1 LIFSKAGLT
10 NNWGIASYL
19 FDKYADIIDGFN
31 PSEKIGLRL
40 TAMKHHPSRLRR
52 NYTNYVRLNNDQG
65 VAAGCLVVIIAAILI
80 FAAIGVYVGNNYQT
94 WFAHGIAA
102 GMHALIDNSDL
113 PQHEKSEISEI
124 IDQLKNDFLVGD
136 ISLAEL
142 GLILEGIG
150 SSPALPIGLVTQ
162 FEQSYVVP
170 SGLNSDE
177 KLQANINLNRLARG
191 ISGDQINWEN
201 VDEILAPISD
211 PGEDGNL
218 HLRSPAEVSDD
229 DIREVLATVQEV
241 VDKAG
246 ISNEKIEI
254 DISEEFKK
262 SVEDA
267 LGRPIG

>member
-1 LIFSKAGLT
+1 
-10 NNWGIASYL
+10 
-19 FDKYADIIDGFN
+19 
-31 PSEKIGLRL
+31 
-40 TAMKHHPSRLRR
+40 MKHHPCRLKR
-52 NYTNYVRLNNDQG
+52 NYTNYVRHNNEQG
-65 VAAGCLVVIIAAILI
+65 IATGCLVVIIAAILI
-80 FAAIGVYVGNNYQT
+80 FTAIGVYVAKNYQT
-94 WFAHGIAA
+94 WLAHGIAA

-124 IDQLKNDFLVGD
+124 IDQLKTDFLMGD

-150 SSPALPIGLVTQ
+150 SSPALPIGLIIQ

-170 SGLNSDE
+170 SGLNSGE
-177 KLQANINLNRLARG
+177 KLQANFTLNRLARG
-191 ISGDQINWEN
+191 ISEDQISWEN

-211 PGEDGNL
+211 PGEDGNQ
-218 HLRSPAEVSDD
+218 HLRSPSEVSDD

-241 VDKAG
+241 VDMAG
-246 ISNEKIEI
+246 ISNEKIEF